1 MCDSSKVQANEISEK
16 QCLDMLIKNIK
27 LDVSLK
33 LSLSIDKITKRDLLK
48 EPGQLVDDNVDV
60 DSNDDRVKA
69 NLEKSKMFKRIQGKG
84 NSLLVR

>member
-60 DSNDDRVKA
+60 DSNNDRVKT
-69 NLEKSKMFKRIQGKG
+69 NL
-84 NSLLVR
+84 